1 MRADDVNIPEPCPA
15 DWGAMSPRSGGT
27 SRHCDLCRKD
37 VHDLSAMGEQAARA
51 FLERCGADVCVS
63 YLADDTGAVRFQE
76 PPLIPASALRP
87 RRRASR
93 LAPMTLGLALAACT
107 PHGTVQG
114 EHLEVEELD
123 LQLRGGEVIDYGY
136 AAPAVEHPPAELEE
150 PCDPEPAVEDEPP
163 VEERRRTK
171 GKRVRRTAGKPIP
184 PKDDGRIQGLL
195 DL

>member
-1 MRADDVNIPEPCPA
+1 MRADDVHIPEPCSA
-15 DWGAMSPRSGGT
+15 DWDGMSPRSGGT

-37 VHDLSAMGEQAARA
+37 VHDLSAMGEGAARA
-51 FLERCGADVCVS
+51 FLARCGDDVCVS
-63 YLADDTGAVRFQE
+63 FLADEAGSIRFRE
-76 PPLIPASALRP
+76 PPLVPASALRP

-123 LQLRGGEVIDYGY
+123 VQLR
-136 AAPAVEHPPAELEE
+136 AVPVLGDAPPAATDPAPPELEE
-150 PCDPEPAVEDEPP
+150 PCDPEPAPDHADS
-163 VEERRRTK
+163 RKK
-171 GKRVRRTAGKPIP
+171 GKRIRRTAGKPMP
-184 PKDDGRIQGLL
+184 PPSEDRIQGLL